1 MSAVTKLTEDKSY
14 RGGNC
19 WENVTQPVSSATPP
33 EALAASEQQW
43 RGKKNKKPEG
53 ATVPDKVLLNIY
65 PQVAPV
71 ISIPSFDPGHHQCD
85 STYLCDIQ

>member
-19 WENVTQPVSSATPP
+19 WENVTQPVSSATPL

-43 RGKKNKKPEG
+43 RGK
-53 ATVPDKVLLNIY
+53 VPDKVLPTIY
-65 PQVAPV
+65 PLIASV
-71 ISIPSFDPGHHQCD
+71 ISIPSSDPGHHQCD
-85 STYLCDIQ
+85 STYLSDIH

>member
-1 MSAVTKLTEDKSY
+1 MSAVTKLTEDKGY
-14 RGGNC
+14 RGGNY

-43 RGKKNKKPEG
+43 RGGKKPKG
-53 ATVPDKVLLNIY
+53 ATVPDKVLLNVYRRI
-65 PQVAPV
+65 ASV
-71 ISIPSFDPGHHQCD
+71 ISIPSSDPGHHQRD